1 LFVACE
7 FAGLG
12 LREISTLVLDW
23 DRGGGAVRWDG
34 EVKELLRL

>member
-1 LFVACE
+1 M
-7 FAGLG
+7 
-12 LREISTLVLDW
+12 REISTSVLDW